1 MEYTG
6 PFMREESFVDTA
18 KQCPTGLTASFQF
31 TYNVTSESVHLTT
44 LKWFDVQSS
53 VDVPSPSSYATTW
66 KAQKRGVL
74 RARGRMI

>member
-44 LKWFDVQSS
+44 LKWFDVQSMFLHLLPTLRPGKLKKGEYF
-53 VDVPSPSSYATTW
+53 VQGDV
-66 KAQKRGVL
+66 
-74 RARGRMI
+74 

>member
-1 MEYTG
+1 MTCYRYTG

-31 TYNVTSESVHLTT
+31 TYNVTCESVHLTT
-44 LKWFDVQSS
+44 LKWFGIQSMFLHLL
-53 VDVPSPSSYATTW
+53 PTLRPG
-66 KAQKRGVL
+66 KLKRGVL